1 MTYQKEAGMP
11 TIRQLYR
18 SGIGPSSSHTIGP
31 ERICRTFLE
40 AYPNATRFEV
50 VLFGSLAQT
59 GVGHGT
65 DTVIR
70 KVLAPKPV
78 EIVFN
83 TEETNLPHPNTMDI
97 SKLTGEVVAA
107 LVLSVILAMPVGQ
120 WLKEHICDKWLD
132 TVSYAA
138 AVVLFVLCIMALAAG
153 GFIPF
158 IYAQF

>member
-18 SGIGPSSSHTIGP
+18 PGIGPSSSHTIGP

-70 KVLAPKPV
+70 KVLAPKAV

-83 TEETNLPHPNTMDI
+83 MEEINLPHPNTMDI
-97 SKLTGEVVAA
+97 SAYDGDTLLAKSRGMSVGGGEIRLEGFPFPNRRWHIPIAP
-107 LVLSVILAMPVGQ
+107 SRILPLIARRR
-120 WLKEHICDKWLD
+120 ICAFGNTWKK
-132 TVSYAA
+132 
-138 AVVLFVLCIMALAAG
+138 
-153 GFIPF
+153 
-158 IYAQF
+158 